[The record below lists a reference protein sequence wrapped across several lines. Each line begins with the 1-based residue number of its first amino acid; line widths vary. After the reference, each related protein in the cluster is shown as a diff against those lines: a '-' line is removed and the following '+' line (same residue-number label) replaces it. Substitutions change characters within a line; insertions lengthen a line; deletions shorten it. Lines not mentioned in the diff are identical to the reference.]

1 MPAKR
6 SPQQKRVFPNEA
18 GKGYV
23 KAVASRVPSSAAAD
37 GVGIDVAQLPR
48 VHAHELHDAAN
59 VKGRSVVF
67 QRFSDK
73 STHRCKVLGVT
84 PEGRLTVNFE
94 DGRTTPIDVTK
105 SMLFWDCESNSTR
118 GAVSGSSGVSS
129 SKKRNLDTATE
140 EVAGGA
146 CTIVKKQRSHSQ
158 HARTGTAKAMFQMQ
172 NESP

>member
-37 GVGIDVAQLPR
+37 GVEIDVAQLPR

-67 QRFSDK
+67 QCVAPR
-73 STHRCKVLGVT
+73 T
-84 PEGRLTVNFE
+84 PQPVSCTLLLAW
-94 DGRTTPIDVTK
+94 RT
-105 SMLFWDCESNSTR
+105 
-118 GAVSGSSGVSS
+118 
-129 SKKRNLDTATE
+129 
-140 EVAGGA
+140 
-146 CTIVKKQRSHSQ
+146 
-158 HARTGTAKAMFQMQ
+158 
-172 NESP
+172 